1 MPSSFF
7 SYARACKFLFVL
19 QLQYIIFHL
28 LFFFVFTSET
38 LIVSIS
44 LSSLLQNL
52 WRPFEVPS
60 QWLRLF
66 LQCKSTSVISL
77 QAKWWFL
84 SAAESKATTPK
95 LVWRLILKEN
105 HWEHCN
111 KVHSIEFLILRVSPT
126 DWKRLLYLNPVKRRE
141 WKSME
146 IDASSTPK
154 TPSSIFVPMLFLL
167 NSILF

>member
-1 MPSSFF
+1 MQVS
-7 SYARACKFLFVL
+7 FVL

-38 LIVSIS
+38 LIFSIS
-44 LSSLLQNL
+44 LSSLLSE
-52 WRPFEVPS
+52 FAETIS
-60 QWLRLF
+60 KWLTLF

-77 QAKWWFL
+77 HAKWWFL
-84 SAAESKATTPK
+84 PAAESKATTPK

-105 HWEHCN
+105 HWDHCS
-111 KVHSIEFLILRVSPT
+111 KVYCIEFLILRASPT

-146 IDASSTPK
+146 VDASSTPK